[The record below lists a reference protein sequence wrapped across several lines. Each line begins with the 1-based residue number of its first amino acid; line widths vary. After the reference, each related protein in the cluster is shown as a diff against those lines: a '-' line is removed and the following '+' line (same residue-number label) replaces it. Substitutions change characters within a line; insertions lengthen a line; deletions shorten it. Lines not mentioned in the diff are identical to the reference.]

1 MEPINIENL
10 KQFSKE
16 GFRPNILY
24 MGARFKIPLICME
37 DGQFIPPHP
46 SAAGIFYVVEGTA
59 EFTVAG
65 EVKEV
70 DAGSVVVAPFGA
82 ERGLKA
88 KGRLVVIAFHVT

>member
-1 MEPINIENL
+1 MEPVNIENL

-16 GFRPNILY
+16 GFRPNIIY
-24 MGARFKIPLICME
+24 MGTRFKIPLICME

-59 EFTVAG
+59 EFTIVG

-70 DAGSVVVAPFGA
+70 GAGSIVIASHGT
-82 ERGLKA
+82 ERGIKA
-88 KGRLVVIAFHVT
+88 KGRLVVIAFHIT

>member
-1 MEPINIENL
+1 MELINIENF
-10 KQFSKE
+10 KSFSKE

-46 SAAGIFYVVEGTA
+46 SATGIFYVLEGTA
-59 EFTVAG
+59 EFTIAG

-70 DAGSVVVAPFGA
+70 GAGSMVFAPLGV
-82 ERGLKA
+82 ERGIKA
-88 KGRLVVIAFHVT
+88 KGRLVAIAFHVT